1 MSKDINKIRALLR
14 RINPF
19 PRSDPSRTGPKRRTA
34 EVLARL
40 RQEMVERLRSKEYD
54 VNIEKMRVIVRR
66 EAIYD
71 LKVLEAMGTIPREE
85 FVRKE
90 DSPRAYE
97 DISLDIGYGQLL
109 SPPRT
114 IGKMLELLKLTG
126 EETILDVGSGSGY
139 QAALSSR
146 LAREVTA
153 IEIIP
158 QLAERSR
165 VALARLGIIN
175 VKVITGN
182 ARVVLS
188 GDQTFDRI
196 VVAAQSKDIP
206 EALIAQLNEGGIL
219 VIPIIKDITR
229 IVVIAKKGGKIIFI
243 EEMSTSGFVPLVG
256 Q

>member
-1 MSKDINKIRALLR
+1 MLR
-14 RINPF
+14 
-19 PRSDPSRTGPKRRTA
+19 D
-34 EVLARL
+34 
-40 RQEMVERLRSKEYD
+40 
-54 VNIEKMRVIVRR
+54 
-66 EAIYD
+66 AIYD
-71 LKVLEAMGTIPREE
+71 LRVLEAMGVIPREE

-139 QAALSSR
+139 QAALSSK

-165 VALARLGIIN
+165 VALGRLGIIN
-175 VKVITGN
+175 AKVITGN

-188 GDQTFDRI
+188 GDQSFDRI

-229 IVVIAKKGGKIIFI
+229 IVVIAKKGGKIIFK
-243 EEMSTSGFVPLVG
+243 EEMLTSGFVPLVEL
-256 Q
+256 